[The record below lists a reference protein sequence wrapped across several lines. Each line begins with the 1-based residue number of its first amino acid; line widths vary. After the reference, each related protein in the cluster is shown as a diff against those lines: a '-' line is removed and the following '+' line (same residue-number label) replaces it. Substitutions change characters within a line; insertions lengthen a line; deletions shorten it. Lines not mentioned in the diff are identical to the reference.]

1 MLRPTLM
8 AAALAVALPALSA
21 NAHADADLDAL
32 RAELQEMK
40 STYEARIQALEK
52 RLEAAESQAETAQT
66 QAQAAQSQAQAAQA
80 QAEQTAARPSEPTRS
95 NAFNPDISLIL
106 QGKYSYLQDGPDRS
120 ITGYLP
126 SGTEDLVRGF
136 SVAESELVLSAS
148 VDPYFRG
155 FLNAVL
161 GADDTVGVEEAWFQT
176 LGLGN
181 GFSIKGGR
189 FKSAI
194 GYQNEQHPHAW
205 DFATNNLVY
214 EALFGEGYVED
225 GLQLKWLAP
234 TDIFLEFGTEF
245 GDGGN
250 FPSTQNNINGFSSY
264 TLFGHVG
271 DDVGTSNSWRAGLSY
286 LHADPQGRP
295 FEGSD
300 FNDVGVTGE
309 FSGTS
314 RTWLAD
320 FVWKWAPEGEAT
332 QQNFKFAA
340 EYFRR
345 SESGELSCNDAGA
358 DPSLCA
364 GGITGPYSANNQSG
378 FYAQGVYQFMPRWR
392 VGYRYDQLFHGDVT
406 FNGADA
412 GTTLASLADYDPH
425 RNTLMVDYSPSEFSR
440 LRLQYTRDQAQLGVD
455 ENQYFVQYIY
465 SLGSHGAHKF

>member
-8 AAALAVALPALSA
+8 AAALAVALPALA
-21 NAHADADLDAL
+21 TTARADDSLDAL

-40 STYEARIQALEK
+40 STYEARIQALER
-52 RLEAAESQAETAQT
+52 RLEAAESQAGTAQT

-80 QAEQTAARPSEPTRS
+80 QAEQAAARPSEPTRS

-106 QGKYSYLQDGPDRS
+106 QGRYSYLEDRADRS

-126 SGTEDLVRGF
+126 SGAEDLVRGF
-136 SVAESELVLSAS
+136 SVDESELMLSAN

-155 FLNAVL
+155 QLNAVL
-161 GADDTVGVEEAWFQT
+161 VDDSVEIEEAWFQT
-176 LGLGN
+176 LGLGH
-181 GFSIKGGR
+181 GLSIKGGR

-205 DFATNNLVY
+205 DFTTNNLVY

-245 GDGGN
+245 GDGGR
-250 FPSTQNNINGFSSY
+250 FPSTEHDSNGFSSY

-271 DDVGTSNSWRAGLSY
+271 DDFNASNSWRAGLSY

-295 FEGSD
+295 FEGTD

-320 FVWKWAPEGEAT
+320 FVWKWAPDGNAT

-340 EYFRR
+340 EYFYR
-345 SESGELSCNDAGA
+345 SESGELSCSDAGT

-364 GGITGPYSANNQSG
+364 GGITAPYSADNQSG

-392 VGYRYDQLFHGDVT
+392 VGYRYDQLFRGDVT
-406 FNGADA
+406 FNGTDA
-412 GTTLASLADYDPH
+412 GATLSSLADYNPR

-440 LRLQYTRDQAQLGVD
+440 LRLQYTLDQAQQGFTD
-455 ENQYFVQYIY
+455 NQYFVQYIY